1 MISER
6 AYKRKARGTQMSNLK
21 KIIISLPASL
31 LEQTDRIAE
40 AQKKNRSEL
49 IREALN
55 LYHEEEKKKQIRAEL
70 IRGYEEMSG
79 LNLLLAEEGMEE
91 TLTDLEKYE
100 SKLL

>member
-1 MISER
+1 M
-6 AYKRKARGTQMSNLK
+6 
-21 KIIISLPASL
+21 
-31 LEQTDRIAE
+31 
-40 AQKKNRSEL
+40 

-79 LNLLLAEEGMEE
+79 LNLFLAEEGMEE